1 MATHSSI
8 PARKIPW
15 TEEPGRLQS
24 MESQSQT
31 LWSMYA
37 ERIFTRKRDS
47 VAVIK
52 LRRLRGEDYTGLS
65 RWVLN
70 RVKCLYKRES
80 EGDLIAENK
89 LL

>member
-1 MATHSSI
+1 M
-8 PARKIPW
+8 
-15 TEEPGRLQS
+15 
-24 MESQSQT
+24 T
-31 LWSMYA
+31 LYG
-37 ERIFTRKRDS
+37 KRNF

>member
-1 MATHSSI
+1 MN
-8 PARKIPW
+8 
-15 TEEPGRLQS
+15 
-24 MESQSQT
+24 MT
-31 LWSMYA
+31 LYG
-37 ERIFTRKRDS
+37 KRNF

-52 LRRLRGEDYTGLS
+52 LRILRGEDYTGLS

-80 EGDLIAENK
+80 EGDLTAEKK